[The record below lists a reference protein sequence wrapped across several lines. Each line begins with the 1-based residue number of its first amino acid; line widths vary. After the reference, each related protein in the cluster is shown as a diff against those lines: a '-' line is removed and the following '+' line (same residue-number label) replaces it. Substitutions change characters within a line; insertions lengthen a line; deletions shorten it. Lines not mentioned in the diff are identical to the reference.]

1 MSNGEDPVAA
11 LVAAAR
17 DGDHGSWLELVA
29 RFDGMVHAVPAR
41 FRLQDADADDVV
53 QSTWLSAFE
62 QIGRLR
68 APERFGGW
76 LRAIARNEC
85 RDACAR
91 ADRECPAEG
100 LDDAV
105 EEPSPGPEL
114 LILRAESNRAVR
126 AAVAELPRRSR
137 VLVETLFFAPQ
148 NDYAAVARITGMLA
162 RWRRADPG
170 TGAARP
176 VGPAG
181 AAVPTPSRGP
191 GDV

>member
-1 MSNGEDPVAA
+1 MANGEDTVAA
-11 LVAAAR
+11 LVVAAR
-17 DGDHGSWLELVA
+17 NGDHGAWLELVA
-29 RFDGMVHAVPAR
+29 RFDGMVHAVAAR

-53 QSTWLSAFE
+53 QNTWMNAFE
-62 QIGRLR
+62 QIGRLQ

-91 ADRECPAEG
+91 ADRERPADG

-114 LILRAESNRAVR
+114 LVLRAESDRAVR
-126 AAVAELPRRSR
+126 TAVAELPRRSR

-148 NDYAAVARITGMLA
+148 NDYAAAARITGMPLGGIGPTRA
-162 RWRRADPG
+162 RVLLVLRDRLERRGHPV
-170 TGAARP
+170 AR
-176 VGPAG
+176 AG
-181 AAVPTPSRGP
+181 
-191 GDV
+191 